1 MGIRIDIV
9 TAERLVFSDEADIVI
24 VPGVDGEMGILPHHE
39 PIMTM
44 IKPGEVLVK
53 KGTEEY
59 ILIEINILMEQH
71 KEDWVHY

>member
-71 KEDWVHY
+71 KEDWEHY